1 MITNTGE
8 KIIAKY
14 LIGQAPAYA
23 SYIAVGSGRK
33 PLAAS
38 SNLDDYSAVKN
49 LTFETYRMQIISR
62 GYVVEDGVSKVVLT
76 AELPS
81 EERYEITEIGIY
93 PAVSNNIAAN
103 TDSRT
108 LLKFSS
114 SEAWTKNG
122 ISAIP
127 LMSDKIATT
136 ISSTTGIAADMFRAN
151 ADNAGL
157 DTVYRISNYQRP
169 RFLNEKI
176 FIRGNTEDMISL
188 SGTNLDLSQS
198 SPDDEI
204 RLAFSVL
211 NNNET
216 STARPDSISIE
227 LKLKDASSKYATVT
241 YSATHADGGVDFSS
255 NRYIVASKKISDFV
269 PDSGFDFKTIS
280 QIELSTTV
288 NVTAP
293 AEKQD
298 FYVALDGL
306 RLENTT
312 SYNPLYG
319 LVAYSPIVNADSG
332 GNALPI
338 IKQSSTSNL
347 IEFRFRVG
355 A

>member
-23 SYIAVGSGRK
+23 SYIAVGSGRR
-33 PLAAS
+33 PLAS
-38 SNLDDYSAVKN
+38 STNLDDYSAVKN

-62 GYVVEDGVSKVVLT
+62 GYVVENGVSKIVLT

-93 PAVSNNIAAN
+93 PAISNNIAAN
-103 TDSRT
+103 TDSKT

-114 SEAWTKNG
+114 NESWARND
-122 ISAIP
+122 IAAIP
-127 LMSDKIATT
+127 LMSDKLATT
-136 ISSTTGIAADMFRAN
+136 ISSTAGISAAMFRAN

-157 DTVYRISNYQRP
+157 DTVYRLSNYQRP

-176 FIRGNTEDMISL
+176 FVRGNTTDKLSL
-188 SGTNLDLSQS
+188 SGTNIDLSQN

-211 NNNET
+211 NNNEAST
-216 STARPDSISIE
+216 SRPDSVGIQ
-227 LKLKDASSKYATVT
+227 LKLKDASSKYASVT
-241 YSATHADGGVDFSS
+241 FFATHADGGIDLSS
-255 NRYIVASKKISDFV
+255 NRYIVLSKKISDFV
-269 PDSGFDFKTIS
+269 PDAGFDFKTIS
-280 QIELSTTV
+280 QVEILVTV
-288 NVTAP
+288 NVTTP
-293 AEKQD
+293 VLKED
-298 FYVALDGL
+298 FYIALDGL
-306 RLENTT
+306 RVENTT

-332 GNALPI
+332 GNALSI
-338 IKQSSTSNL
+338 VKQSNTSNL